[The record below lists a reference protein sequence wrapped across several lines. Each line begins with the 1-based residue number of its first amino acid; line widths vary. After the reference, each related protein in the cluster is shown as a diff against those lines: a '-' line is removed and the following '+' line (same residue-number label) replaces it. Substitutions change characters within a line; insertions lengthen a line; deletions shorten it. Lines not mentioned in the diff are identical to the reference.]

1 LHLDR
6 VSLEVAM
13 QRHTIAMREP
23 PFLTLSRRLGPAGL
37 ALRRV
42 AAVVAAMGFAI
53 YLVALSRF
61 STPR

>member
-1 LHLDR
+1 
-6 VSLEVAM
+6 M